1 MGSKIFA
8 LLSTIALATLFAEG
22 LVVGVLFAK
31 GRLTPETVQEIRDIL
46 RDPSTLAVTT
56 DKTQEK
62 STTAA
67 VTADDVV
74 KARALRILQIEQRER
89 EQQLLKGY
97 VVDARSIVAKD
108 REVATKLRKDYE
120 DERRTVAEREKSAA
134 VEQARNVLLK
144 TDTPIMLEHLMKMPL
159 DDSITLV
166 KGMPEKKIAELLQA
180 FSSGDQKAAKRGQ
193 EIFQSIAQGQANGP
207 QAAADAA
214 AKGNP

>member
-67 VTADDVV
+67 VTTDDVV

-193 EIFQSIAQGQANGP
+193 EIFQSIAQGQASGS

-214 AKGNP
+214 AKSNP